1 MPRLRELLAARQIN
15 CIEIAIGDGY
25 EGELQDV
32 LRTTTDLVAVAGIGG
47 DGTHMSIIN
56 AIMSLPAELRDDA
69 PPYALIPFG
78 TGNDVA
84 KSLGIPPGPG
94 SLDKAVDVMLDGRL
108 LQMDLGRFNGK
119 FFADAVSI
127 GMDPSILTRRNELQ
141 GAITG
146 GTLVGYGFYLAA
158 SAIAVPMFRDVDATV
173 VTDGTI
179 WYEGRLTSMVVNNS
193 SIYAGEF
200 ALTPETSLTDGLL
213 DVRRVTGKFA
223 YSTTYMRSWRRF
235 PPMPNSD
242 TCVQAKCVEI
252 NLDRELPVQVDGE
265 LLHTSDHLTINCVG
279 AALDVKVP
287 AA

>member
-173 VTDGTI
+173 
-179 WYEGRLTSMVVNNS
+179 NS